1 MLVFVKFKGQGAYE
15 QTQPD
20 EVLHNKQE
28 PVKKQG
34 EATSIKEQVE
44 NQARQAAQDSGAEIR
59 YTVHNTMRGVAPAPG
74 NAEKIRSLAG
84 RDDVERITPIVAKK
98 SMNAYSDIDSKAVQ
112 AWAESTGYTGKGVK
126 IAVVD
131 SGIDYTHTDFGGPGT
146 KEAYEKAKTL
156 TDLPDAD
163 SGLSTGPK
171 WLAVSTLWGMTTTLS
186 TRVRPLS
193 PITIRSTAVLKGM
206 EPAGTA
212 PTWRVPRR
220 GTG

>member
-1 MLVFVKFKGQGAYE
+1 MPPNHRRRGALGCLAAATSILLALGTPASADINPGGTNENGQYVANPAPQNSDALSPTMKKAEGDVLVFVKFKGQGAYE

-59 YTVHNTMRGVAPAPG
+59 YTVHNTMRGAALHG
-74 NAEKIRSLAG
+74 NAEKIRSLAA

-146 KEAYEKAKTL
+146 KEAYE
-156 TDLPDAD
+156 
-163 SGLSTGPK
+163 
-171 WLAVSTLWGMTTTLS
+171 
-186 TRVRPLS
+186 
-193 PITIRSTAVLKGM
+193 
-206 EPAGTA
+206 
-212 PTWRVPRR
+212 
-220 GTG
+220 